1 MEKSNV
7 WEAPGG
13 SMPGG
18 GEHKILLTSGA
29 RQWALYYKMP
39 PAKPGASVM
48 DGAHVHPQESV
59 FYVIE
64 GEYEVSVGGEL
75 ATLKKGDLITI
86 QENTVLG
93 TKVISSTP
101 GEVLIVASPN
111 TYVDWAARG
120 SKEEH

>member
-7 WEAPGG
+7 WEAPGESLG
-13 SMPGG
+13 EG

-29 RQWALYYKMP
+29 RQWARYYKMP

-48 DGAHVHPQESV
+48 DGAHAHPQESV

-75 ATLKKGDLITI
+75 ATLKQGDLSTI
-86 QENTVLG
+86 QEKTVLG

-111 TYVDWAARG
+111 TYADWAARG

>member
-7 WEAPGG
+7 WEAEGEPLGE
-13 SMPGG
+13 G

-29 RQWALYYKMP
+29 RQWALYYKIP

-48 DGAHVHPQESV
+48 DGAHPHPQECV
-59 FYVIE
+59 FYVID
-64 GEYEVSVGGEL
+64 GEMEVSVGGEL
-75 ATLKKGDLITI
+75 ATLKKGDLIMI
-86 QENTVLG
+86 RENTVLD

-111 TYVDWAARG
+111 TSADWAARG

>member
-7 WEAPGG
+7 WEAEGESLG
-13 SMPGG
+13 EG
-18 GEHKILLTSGA
+18 GEHKILLKSGEKVC
-29 RQWALYYKMP
+29 ALYYKTP

-48 DGAHVHPQESV
+48 DGAHAHPQESI

-86 QENTVLG
+86 RENTVLG

-111 TYVDWAARG
+111 TYADWAARG